1 MPARIGTTI
10 SFFDPALAELVASA
24 FDFVWI
30 DLEHGSLSV
39 RDVQHLAIAIQSTG
53 ARALVRV
60 PSSEFDRLGALLDAR
75 VDGVVVP
82 MTETPDQIER
92 VVQRM
97 RYPPGGT
104 RGLAPRRA
112 TAYGRVAPALD
123 AKVELVA
130 QIETPNGVANA
141 AAIAAVD
148 GLDLLFAGTTDL
160 RLTLPQG
167 AEVAERVTSIQTC
180 AQEVAK
186 SWGLALAPGG
196 TAYPSNDA
204 DMILLGSDVSLIAR
218 GIDREVM
225 HLRDSLAGL

>member
-1 MPARIGTTI
+1 MPARVGTTI

-60 PSSEFDRLGALLDAR
+60 PSSEFDRLGTLLDAG

-82 MTETPDQIER
+82 MTETPTQIEQ

-97 RYPPGGT
+97 RYPPVGT

-112 TAYGRVAPALD
+112 AAYGRVAPILD
-123 AKVELVA
+123 AKAELVA
-130 QIETPNGVANA
+130 QIETPTGVANA
-141 AAIAAVD
+141 EAIAAVD
-148 GLDLLFAGTTDL
+148 GVDLLFVGTTDL
-160 RLTLPQG
+160 KLTLPPG
-167 AEVAERVTSIQTC
+167 ADVAEYVTSVQTR
-180 AQEVAK
+180 ARDASK
-186 SWGLALAPGG
+186 NWGLALAPGG
-196 TAYPSNDA
+196 PAYPTDDA

-218 GIDREVM
+218 GIDREVTQ
-225 HLRDSLAGL
+225 LRDSLV